1 MLTYGY
7 AATSPNTPLA
17 PFHFERRALRADDV
31 AIEILY
37 CGVCHTDLHMVRND
51 WGITQYPIVPGHE
64 IVGRVVDVGAA
75 VTGHRA
81 GDLVGV
87 GVVVDSCGHCVPCRR
102 GAEPMCA
109 QGSLQTYNSI
119 DPSSGEPTRG
129 GYAKHIVVR
138 DNFVLHI
145 PAGLDPA
152 RVAPLLCAG
161 TTMWTPLTAWKAGP
175 GTRVA
180 VVGLGGLGHIGVK
193 LAAAL
198 GAEVTVITRSAAKA
212 TEAAALGAHHT
223 LVSTDPAAMAAHGS
237 SFDLIIDTIP
247 VAHDL
252 KPYVPLLAFDGTLVN
267 VGAIMMP
274 VEVDMISLV
283 MAQRRIAGAGAGGNR
298 PTQEMLDLCA
308 ARNVLPET
316 ELIAMDD
323 IGHAFERME
332 RGDVRYRFVLDIAA
346 LSRP

>member
-1 MLTYGY
+1 MQTYGY
-7 AATSPNTPLA
+7 AAPSPNAPLA
-17 PFHFERRALRADDV
+17 PFHFQRRALRSDDV

-37 CGVCHTDLHMVRND
+37 CGVCHTDLHMARND

-75 VTGHRA
+75 VTRHRA

-87 GVVVDSCGHCVPCRR
+87 GVVVDSCGDCVPCRR

-109 QGSLQTYNSI
+109 QGSVQTYNSP
-119 DPSSGEPTRG
+119 DPGTGEPTRG
-129 GYAKHIVVR
+129 GYSKHIVVR
-138 DNFVLHI
+138 DAFVLRI

-161 TTMWTPLTAWKAGP
+161 TTMWTPLKAWNAGP

-180 VVGLGGLGHIGVK
+180 IAGLGGLGHIGVK

-198 GAEVTVITRSAAKA
+198 GADVTVITRSAAKA
-212 TEAAALGAHHT
+212 AEATALGAHHT
-223 LVSTDPAAMAAHGS
+223 LVSTDADAMAAHAGR
-237 SFDLIIDTIP
+237 FDLIIDTIP

-252 KPYVPLLAFDGTLVN
+252 KPCVPLLAFDGTLVV

-283 MAQRRIAGAGAGGNR
+283 MGQRRIAGAGAGGNR

-308 ARNVLPET
+308 AKNVLPET
-316 ELIAMDD
+316 ELVAMTD
-323 IGHAFERME
+323 IHHAFERME
-332 RGDVRYRFVLDIAA
+332 RGDVRYRFVLDIGA
-346 LSRP
+346 LSLQ

>member
-1 MLTYGY
+1 MQTYGY

-64 IVGRVVDVGAA
+64 IVGRVVDVGAS
-75 VTGHRA
+75 VSRHRA

-87 GVVVDSCGHCVPCRR
+87 GVVVDSCGTCVPCRR

-109 QGSLQTYNSI
+109 QGSLQTYNSV
-119 DPSSGEPTRG
+119 DPTSGEPTRG

-138 DNFVLHI
+138 DGFVLRI

-161 TTMWTPLTAWKAGP
+161 TTMYTPLTAWKAGP

-180 VVGLGGLGHIGVK
+180 IVGLGGLGHIGVK

-212 TEAAALGAHHT
+212 AEASALGAHHT
-223 LVSTDPAAMAAHGS
+223 LVSTDPAAMAARASG
-237 SFDLIIDTIP
+237 FDLIIDTIP

-252 KPYVPLLAFDGTLVN
+252 KPYVPLLAFDGMLVN

-274 VEVDMISLV
+274 VEVDMIALV
-283 MAQRRIAGAGAGGNR
+283 MAQRRIAGAGAGGTR

-308 ARNVLPET
+308 AKNVLPET
-316 ELIAMDD
+316 ELVAMDD

-332 RGDVRYRFVLDIAA
+332 RGDVRYRFVLDIGA
-346 LSRP
+346 LSPS

>member
-64 IVGRVVDVGAA
+64 IVGRVVDVGPE
-75 VTGHRA
+75 VSRHRA

-87 GVVVDSCGHCVPCRR
+87 GVVVDSCGDCVPCQR

-109 QGSLQTYNSI
+109 QGSVQTYNSI

-138 DNFVLHI
+138 DSFVLRI

-161 TTMWTPLTAWKAGP
+161 TTMYTPLTAWKAGP

-180 VVGLGGLGHIGVK
+180 IAGLGGLGHIGVK

-212 TEAAALGAHHT
+212 TEASALGAHHT
-223 LVSTDPAAMAAHGS
+223 LISTDAAAMAAHGS
-237 SFDLIIDTIP
+237 SFDLIIDTVP

-252 KPYVPLLAFDGTLVN
+252 RPYVPLLAFDGTLVN

-308 ARNVLPET
+308 AKNVLPET
-316 ELIAMDD
+316 ELISMAD
-323 IGHAFERME
+323 IGRAFERME

-346 LSRP
+346 LSQP